1 MIGFEPLAIPDVL
14 LLTPEV
20 HADHRG
26 FFLERYARAD
36 FERAGLPTDFIQDN
50 HSRSTRGTLRGMH
63 YQAEPH
69 AQAKLVSVTRGAIFD
84 VAVDL
89 RGDSRYYGRWVG
101 ARLDDE
107 RMQQL
112 YVPEGF
118 AHGFLVL
125 SDVADV
131 LYKVRGAGYEP
142 TAERGLRWDDP
153 SLAIDWGIEAPIL
166 SQRDRRWPLLGRDA
180 TRGAT
185 MEDEP

>member
-1 MIGFEPLAIPDVL
+1 
-14 LLTPEV
+14 
-20 HADHRG
+20 
-26 FFLERYARAD
+26 
-36 FERAGLPTDFIQDN
+36 
-50 HSRSTRGTLRGMH
+50 
-63 YQAEPH
+63 
-69 AQAKLVSVTRGAIFD
+69 
-84 VAVDL
+84 
-89 RGDSRYYGRWVG
+89 
-101 ARLDDE
+101 
-107 RMQQL
+107 MQQL